1 MFFLVVVALP
11 VQRNLQMVLFT
22 LVLYVHT
29 QGDHQAQARDKK
41 GTVRCFGTKLLL
53 GKRLGLGY
61 VLFTGM
67 VLANT
72 FKRATAP
79 NCGARW
85 LQLGDFYMAQARA
98 LQRASRHVPGKGFTV
113 D

>member
-1 MFFLVVVALP
+1 MSYDTDVRIANGL
-11 VQRNLQMVLFT
+11 T
-22 LVLYVHT
+22 LRGT
-29 QGDHQAQARDKK
+29 IKRRKAEARDKK

-53 GKRLGLGY
+53 GKRPGLGY

-67 VLANT
+67 VSAST

-98 LQRASRHVPGKGFTV
+98 LQRASGHVPGKGFTV